1 MLIEIL
7 GPGCFKCQKLEEVT
21 KQAVKG
27 LGIDAFI
34 NHIKDVNVITNYG
47 VMVTPALVVDGMVK
61 SSGTIPTKEEVKEIL
76 GKKDG

>member
-21 KQAVKG
+21 KQAVDD

-34 NHIKDVNVITNYG
+34 THITDYKGITNRG
-47 VMVTPALVVDGMVK
+47 VMITPALVVDGVVK
-61 SSGTIPTKEEVKEIL
+61 VAGKVPTPEEVKEIL